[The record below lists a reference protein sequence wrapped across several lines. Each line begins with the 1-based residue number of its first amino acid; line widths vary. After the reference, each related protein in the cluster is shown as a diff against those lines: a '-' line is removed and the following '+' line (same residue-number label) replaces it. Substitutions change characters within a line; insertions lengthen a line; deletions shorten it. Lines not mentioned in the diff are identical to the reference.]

1 MQNQGRRIIL
11 SPMAFAVA
19 MALPAL
25 AWGQESSPQTGLEQ
39 VVVTANKRVEK
50 LEHVPMAISVL
61 TDSVIQNNNVR
72 DIEDVIALS
81 PALTITYGTTPQNNG
96 INMRGVGTS
105 SIGIGVEADVS
116 VILDD
121 IPMGMQVKAFQDLA
135 DLQRVEILK
144 GPQST
149 LFGKAAIAGA
159 VNITTK
165 AISGPLQGK
174 ASTMYTDDGEWRV
187 RGSYGGMLTDRFGFR
202 ISASKAR
209 FGGLLHNITNDTDQ
223 NGSADKSLMAKFIYH
238 ATDDLDIEFS
248 PRINRSVRNCC
259 AIALTGITPANG
271 GLLSNIPQ
279 LPASE
284 LLAGIT
290 PSRDNTT
297 IRNND
302 RTGQDSTDRG
312 AGLKVSWSM
321 PNGGT
326 LQSITSVSHYTAD
339 DSRDQDFV
347 DANTLLYYPLANGQ
361 PAGLAAGYVQYGTTE
376 VDTRSQELRL
386 LSPDSGTLRYVAGLW
401 YAKNSVV
408 RNFVRGSRGI
418 ALTTPVEYDASTYN
432 RTYAVFGQATWDFQ
446 PTWSL
451 LAGLRYNRETSGYT
465 FAKGAPPPGEFVVT
479 ERYSSLDNSEG
490 SVTGKLSLQ
499 KQFTPGVMGYVMTST
514 GYKGMAYDLTSGL
527 NAQTA
532 AQQPVK
538 SETAK
543 SFEAGMKGNFFNNRL
558 TVALAAFFTKFDDYQ
573 QNSGSYLPGTTT
585 YITRLNS
592 VGGVETKGL
601 EADIAAQVHKDLTLN
616 ASLAYTRASI
626 TDFRNAP
633 CYTVSGSPNGGYNA
647 ACILANPEFGGQN
660 TQDVSGGVMPNAP
673 KIKVNVGG
681 QYDLRLPQSYDG
693 FFTFNTR
700 YSSEVLTNLN
710 QDPSNRVP
718 GYAITNIGFGVRD
731 KKDAYK
737 LSFFVNNLFDH
748 RYANSGLGG
757 GGSWSSRAPNPVV
770 VVNTTSWNPAR
781 DAFRYYGVRLDV
793 KF

>member
-1 MQNQGRRIIL
+1 MHKQARKAPL
-11 SPMAFAVA
+11 ALAVA
-19 MALPAL
+19 IALPAL
-25 AWGQESSPQTGLEQ
+25 AQAQEQGLEQ

-61 TDSVIQNNNVR
+61 TDTVIQNNNVR

-96 INMRGVGTS
+96 INMRGVGTT

-165 AISGPLQGK
+165 PISGPLR
-174 ASTMYTDDGEWRV
+174 ANTSALYTNDGEWRL
-187 RGSYGGMLTDRFGFR
+187 RASYGGMLTERFGLR
-202 ISASKAR
+202 ISGSTAR
-209 FGGLLHNITNDTDQ
+209 FGGLLHNITNDTDA
-223 NGSADKSLMAKFIYH
+223 NGSSDKSLMAKFIWH
-238 ATDDLDIEFS
+238 ATDDVDVEFS

-259 AIALTGITPANG
+259 AIALTGITPATG

-279 LPASE
+279 LPATE
-284 LLAGIT
+284 LLAGI
-290 PSRDNTT
+290 PIGPDNTT

-302 RTGQDSTDRG
+302 RTGQDSVDRG
-312 AGLKVSWSM
+312 AGLKVSWAM
-321 PNGGT
+321 PNGAT
-326 LQSITSVSHYTAD
+326 LSSISAVSHYTAD

-347 DANTLLYYPLANGQ
+347 DANTLLYYPYANGQ
-361 PAGLAAGYVQYGTTE
+361 PAGVAAGYVQYGTTV
-376 VDTRSQELRL
+376 VDSRSQELRL
-386 LSPDSGTLRYVAGLW
+386 VSPDSGALRYVAGLW
-401 YAKNSVV
+401 YAKNAIA
-408 RNFVRGSRGI
+408 RHFVRGFNGI
-418 ALTTPVEYDASTYN
+418 ALTTPVQYDTATYN
-432 RTYAVFGQATWDFQ
+432 RTYAAFGQATWDFA
-446 PTWSL
+446 PTWSV
-451 LAGLRYNRETSGYT
+451 LAGLRYNHETSGYRY
-465 FAKGAPPPGEFVVT
+465 AKGAPPPGEFVVT
-479 ERYSSLDNSEG
+479 EAYSSLGNSEG
-490 SVTGKLSLQ
+490 AVTGKLSLQ
-499 KQFTPGVMGYVMTST
+499 KQFTPGVMGYVMAAT
-514 GYKGMAYDLTSGL
+514 GYKGMAYDLTSSL
-527 NAQTA
+527 NAATA

-538 SETAK
+538 SETART
-543 SFEAGMKGNFFNNRL
+543 FEAGMKGNFLNNRL
-558 TVALAAFFTKFDDYQ
+558 TVSLAAFHTKFDDYQ

-585 YITRLNS
+585 YVTRLNS
-592 VGGVETKGL
+592 VGGVETKGIEL
-601 EADIAAQVHKDLTLN
+601 DTSALLHRDFVVN

-633 CYTVSGSPNGGYNA
+633 CYTVAGSPNGGYNA
-647 ACILANPEFGGQN
+647 ACILKNPEFGGQN
-660 TQDVSGGVMPNAP
+660 TQDVSGGTMPNAP

-681 QYDLRLPQSYDG
+681 QYDLRLAPVSFDG

-700 YSSEVLTNLN
+700 YTSEVLTNLN
-710 QDPSNRVP
+710 QDPGSRVP

-731 KKDAYK
+731 KQDRYK

-781 DAFRYYGVRLDV
+781 DAFRYYGARLDM